1 MNCFQVIV
9 LGASLMGFAG
19 GKTAEGIT
27 EQPETLTLDFNGANS
42 SAARSLLPT

>member
-27 EQPETLTLDFNGANS
+27 EQPETLTLDKTTY
-42 SAARSLLPT
+42 RTLEISLY